1 MKPSVV
7 LAIGYVVSQNYNHNL
22 SPMTMDD
29 FIAIIKVIF
38 IIMTVMSTVTLIART
53 RDVSA
58 VFFPVPMTLIYFVT
72 KYLIIGMYASMN
84 RLDNMMQ
91 ILSTIP

>member
-1 MKPSVV
+1 MKLSSL
-7 LAIGYVVSQNYNHNL
+7 LAIGYVVSQNCNQGL

-29 FIAIIKVIF
+29 FIAILKIVF
-38 IIMTVMSTVTLIART
+38 IIMTVMSTVILIAKT
-53 RDVSA
+53 RDASA
-58 VFFPVPMTLIYFVT
+58 VFFPIPMTLIYFAT

-91 ILSTIP
+91 ILSTMP